1 MPYKLDLV
9 NKKILYELD
18 KNARISDSQLAKKV
32 NRSREA
38 VRNRIKK
45 LQDDGIILNFITSI
59 NPSKVGCMF
68 FKMYFQLANIPE
80 EREKFYEYF
89 KQLPGLYWFGGNDG
103 VWDFHAA
110 FYAKDV
116 EEFNKLKNKVFTDF
130 RHIIIKRDVGVL
142 INTRQYVKKYLL
154 DHNTEFLEPTM
165 FGDKIEHNKI
175 DDLDKRLLSALFQNA
190 RASLVYLSQKL
201 GCSVDI
207 IRNKMKRMHELGII
221 MQYRI
226 AIDYTKLGYEM
237 FKAFVY
243 FHNLS
248 ELDEKK
254 LFQYA
259 KQNNKIVYLIRQLSA
274 WDVELEIMAK
284 SYEEFNEIIND
295 IRHKFAEDIRNY
307 EFALMRDDI
316 WSFENFKLLV

>member
-1 MPYKLDLV
+1 
-9 NKKILYELD
+9 
-18 KNARISDSQLAKKV
+18 
-32 NRSREA
+32 
-38 VRNRIKK
+38 
-45 LQDDGIILNFITSI
+45 
-59 NPSKVGCMF
+59 
-68 FKMYFQLANIPE
+68 
-80 EREKFYEYF
+80 
-89 KQLPGLYWFGGNDG
+89 
-103 VWDFHAA
+103 
-110 FYAKDV
+110 
-116 EEFNKLKNKVFTDF
+116 
-130 RHIIIKRDVGVL
+130 
-142 INTRQYVKKYLL
+142 
-154 DHNTEFLEPTM
+154 
-165 FGDKIEHNKI
+165 
-175 DDLDKRLLSALFQNA
+175 
-190 RASLVYLSQKL
+190 
-201 GCSVDI
+201 
-207 IRNKMKRMHELGII
+207 MHELGII

-259 KQNNKIVYLIRQLSA
+259 KQNNKIVCLIRQLSA